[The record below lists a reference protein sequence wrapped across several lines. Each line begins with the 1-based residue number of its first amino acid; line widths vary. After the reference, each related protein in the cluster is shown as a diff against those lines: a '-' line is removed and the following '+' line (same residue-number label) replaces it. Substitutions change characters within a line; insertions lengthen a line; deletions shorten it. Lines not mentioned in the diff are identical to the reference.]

1 MLQGLNPKDSELALM
16 FATHP
21 DPGSRLDALD
31 KAMGTRLDRFA
42 SQPQAAER
50 YARSMQGK

>member
-1 MLQGLNPKDSELALM
+1 MLQSLNPKDSELALM

-31 KAMGTRLDRFA
+31 KAAGSRLDRFA

-50 YARSMQGK
+50 YARLIQSK